1 MDTSLGALRARLFNF
16 RSWDS
21 TGTTLDNRIREA
33 MNVALDRIAGDVP
46 EAIVPDDAHVVLYKD
61 VIGSDASVKATLNT
75 TSDTKVLEFK
85 TTTGG
90 FLVAGTAPWFP
101 DTTGASD
108 GIMHIELPDSK
119 GQYHR
124 RQCREFWSAQIQGGG
139 PLDRYYYVSIDRPWE
154 TGTDLLMDFRLYQPE
169 FFVADDVMRV
179 LEPARIYDET
189 RQQIWAIDTG
199 GAYRQ
204 DLVDWR
210 GQDKGRPFRFWR
222 GRHFQ
227 LPAPTKAPTVA
238 ALTGQN
244 GTPWAGPEWEG
255 NFRFCYTYVWGRRDA
270 EWQAAPG
277 GIRDPQWE
285 SAPSP
290 VTTFTQTQSSKTFAL
305 AITGTNIDAMMDFG
319 ETGTLRYSR
328 SGMRIR
334 VYVARDSVDTSTSY
348 GAGFSRV
355 ETDGRFYLLGEVEPT
370 TGTFTWDGSDIPD
383 YQRPLKHSTGY
394 YAYSCYPHQDARYE
408 IDLRIQRLP
417 RALLNDQDTVPIQRD
432 AVTAYIELCLH
443 YMALNDGAD
452 QSGAAIHKQRYDEL
466 AQRLRKRYANPG
478 GVVEPTPLTGYQ
490 VRFRYGRF
498 RDV

>member
-46 EAIVPDDAHVVLYKD
+46 EAIVPDDAHIVLNKD
-61 VIGSDASVKATLNT
+61 VEGSGSDVQATLNT
-75 TSDTKVLEFK
+75 TSDPKVLQFK

-90 FLVAGTAPWFP
+90 NLVAGTAPWIP
-101 DTTGASD
+101 ETDGSLD
-108 GIMHIELPDSK
+108 GIFHIELPDSK

-124 RQCREFWSAQIQGGG
+124 RQCREFWSEAIPGGG
-139 PLDRYYYVSIDRPWE
+139 PLDRYYYVTIDRPWE
-154 TGTDLLMDFRLYQPE
+154 TGTDSLMDFRLYQPE

-189 RQQIWAIDTG
+189 RQQVWAVDTG

-227 LPAPTKAPTVA
+227 LPAPTKAATVA
-238 ALTGQN
+238 AAEQDAS
-244 GTPWAGPEWEG
+244 WVGPEQEG
-255 NFRFCYTYVWGRRDA
+255 TFTFVYTYVWGRRDL

-290 VTTFTQTQSSKTFAL
+290 ASASFSHDTNNGK
-305 AITGTNIDAMMDFG
+305 AIVLTATNIDAMMDFG
-319 ETGTLRYSR
+319 DPTTLRYSR

-334 VYVARDSVDTSTSY
+334 IYVARTAVRTA
-348 GAGFSRV
+348 GAGLAAFNRV
-355 ETDGRFYLLGEVEPT
+355 ETDGRYYLLDEFEPT
-370 TGTFTWDGSDIPD
+370 AASYTWDGEVIPD

-408 IDLRIQRLP
+408 LDLRIQRLP
-417 RALLNDQDTVPIQRD
+417 RALLSDQDTVPIQRD

>member
-46 EAIVPDDAHVVLYKD
+46 EAIVPDDAHVVLYED
-61 VIGSDASVKATLNT
+61 ILGSASSVQATLNT
-75 TSDTKVLEFK
+75 TADDKVLEFK
-85 TTTGG
+85 STTGAY
-90 FLVAGTAPWFP
+90 LDPALSPWVP
-101 DTTGASD
+101 DTTGTFD

-124 RQCREFWSAQIQGGG
+124 RQCREFWTSTDMLGDIH
-139 PLDRYYYVSIDRPWE
+139 YYVTLDRPWE
-154 TGTDLLMDFRLYQPE
+154 TGTDSLMDFRLYQPE

-189 RQQIWAIDTG
+189 RQQVWGIDTG

-227 LPAPTKAPTVA
+227 LPAPTKAATVA
-238 ALTGQN
+238 ASEQQLS
-244 GTPWAGPEWEG
+244 WVGPEQEG
-255 NFRFCYTYVWGRRDA
+255 TFTFVYTYVWGRRDL
-270 EWQAAPG
+270 EWQSAPG
-277 GIRDPQWE
+277 GVRDPQWE

-290 VTTFTQTQSSKTFAL
+290 VSASFSHDTNPSRSIILTA
-305 AITGTNIDAMMDFG
+305 TNIDAMMDFG
-319 ETGTLRYSR
+319 DPTTLRYSR
-328 SGMRIR
+328 SGLRIR
-334 VYVARDSVDTSTSY
+334 IYVARTSVRTA
-348 GAGFSRV
+348 GAGLASFNRV
-355 ETDGRFYLLGEVEPT
+355 ETDGRYYLLAEFEPT
-370 TGTFTWDGSDIPD
+370 VSTFTWAGQIIPD

-408 IDLRIQRLP
+408 LDLRVQRLP

-432 AVTAYIELCLH
+432 AVTAYIELCLL
-443 YMALNDGAD
+443 YMSLNDGAD
-452 QSGAAIHKQRYDEL
+452 QAGANLHKQRYDEL